1 MREGY
6 DCLFVISHESEGHD
20 LRGKGENC
28 TNGPV
33 RMETEM
39 NDLAV
44 EMEAIKLYVKHKHA
58 PFFGFLIAFTC
69 LYIRGL
75 ERRCNT
81 TS

>member
-6 DCLFVISHESEGHD
+6 DCLFVTSHESEGHD

-28 TNGPV
+28 SNGPV
-33 RMETEM
+33 GMETEM
-39 NDLAV
+39 NDRAV
-44 EMEAIKLYVKHKHA
+44 EMEAMKLYLKHKHV

-69 LYIRGL
+69 LYIRSL